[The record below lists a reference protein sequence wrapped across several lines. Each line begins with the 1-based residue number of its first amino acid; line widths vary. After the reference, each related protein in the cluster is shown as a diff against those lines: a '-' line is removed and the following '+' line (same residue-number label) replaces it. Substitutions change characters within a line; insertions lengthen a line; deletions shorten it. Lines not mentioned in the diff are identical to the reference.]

1 MLLRIQTLYFLL
13 AAACAALLWWL
24 DFREIP
30 NLASFLIQSLL
41 VLIGL
46 VGIFLHR
53 NKPFQRRMAIT
64 GGLLSIVVLVLEY
77 FTIRKLGATHATIQ
91 TYHYLS
97 PLVCLFMG
105 LFFFLAARAVRK
117 DIRLLKSS
125 ERLR

>member
-1 MLLRIQTLYFLL
+1 MGRIQTLYFLL

-30 NLASFLIQSLL
+30 NLATFLIQSLL
-41 VLIGL
+41 VLIGVL
-46 VGIFLHR
+46 GIFLHR
-53 NKPFQRRMAIT
+53 NRGLQGRLAIT
-64 GGLLSIVVLVLEY
+64 GVLLSVVVLVLEY
-77 FTIRKLGATHATIQ
+77 FTTRKLAATHATIQ

-105 LFFFLAARAVRK
+105 LFFFLAARGIRK
-117 DIRLLKSS
+117 DTRLLKSS